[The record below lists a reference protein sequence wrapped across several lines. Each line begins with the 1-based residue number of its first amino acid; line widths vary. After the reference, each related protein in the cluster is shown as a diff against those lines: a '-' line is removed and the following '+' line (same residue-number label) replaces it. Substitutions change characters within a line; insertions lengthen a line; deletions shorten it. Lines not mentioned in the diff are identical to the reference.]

1 MANDFNASLVIS
13 TSQAVTNVR
22 SLDTASKDL
31 DKTLAHLHTTMQ
43 SSQGDLDKVAKSL
56 KVFNDTQR
64 TALRD
69 QKAKDQA
76 LITASKL
83 EREQIVTKQKGIE
96 VTAKATKA
104 EQDLANAKAKGGR
117 SAAAG
122 IGSQTRANANNDAR
136 IANQGIL
143 TQARLGTELERR
155 SGAEQRTAAAV
166 AQRSAAEDRAAMSAL
181 RLADAQTRSNNAN
194 LALNDSLSN
203 SRYLLYDVAQTYGVL
218 SAALLAIPVA
228 TTMVAASYQK
238 DFTQVLR
245 TTGIAE
251 EKSAGLY
258 QQLQQLGTQIP
269 LTFGE
274 FSNIASIGGQ
284 LGIKNDELLAFT
296 ETVAKFGAATN
307 VSTSEA
313 ATSFGRL
320 ENSFNANG
328 QIPDFFNRVGSAIA
342 QVGINSAAS
351 ETEIIA
357 VTNQISAAGA
367 QFGFTADQIV
377 GLSGALASV
386 RIRPELARGA
396 FQRIMLNLSRAAD
409 EGSASFD
416 KFAKYTGVVG
426 QAGVDLF
433 KQDPSAFFNKYIT
446 GIKGTIDNGQ
456 SVSSVLDDI
465 GAKNVFDKQ
474 FILGLANGLNVYNQ
488 ALGDSASA
496 FKEGTFLS
504 QNTAATFETFSA
516 VLERIGTAISNLGAR
531 LGGGTLGKLEGMAHT
546 VLNVVSGIDRLIQQ
560 QPAIAGVINA
570 LLTIGTVTGVFLA
583 FKAAQAFV
591 LAGLV
596 GLQQV
601 MGKASIAGALTLRGN
616 VSELSKTML
625 MAKGASAEYAATL
638 LANKTAMQQL
648 GTAAMTTRA
657 QVAAGSTAMA
667 AGTPIIR
674 NAGVASRGFAGGL
687 GAVGKGMLGLV
698 GGPIGALTLGLGAI
712 ITMLISTKEEADA
725 AGDAIARGLKNGAD
739 AGVRAAGESLAKIKV
754 SAIDPIMIGNLDKS
768 LLEVAK
774 NAGVPFEKLALAAT
788 KGRDAGKEVIAVLD
802 EVARSKGFQ
811 NYQALKDGSVLGS
824 DNHKGELEFLRQKVT
839 DIGNASGKT
848 TEGLNATDDAV
859 KKVGGAAG
867 AAAPEADALKEGLD
881 GVGGEAEDAATQIGK
896 AVDAIF
902 GLVDAAAGTD
912 SALSSLGE
920 GLAKSTSMGT
930 ATDGGRN
937 NLKNFQDT
945 LKAAALEQ
953 QSLID
958 SGQQTAQEAAA
969 NYGAFIDGLMQQL
982 AAKGVNVAT
991 IQDLANQAKGVFGD
1005 TFASGTQPTITPK
1018 VEAGPV
1024 LTEVKLTT
1032 AALQQFVSA
1041 NKPTFYMDANTDS
1054 ATGKTAQ
1061 LANALAEI
1069 TGYPYAVVMDALTNP
1084 AAEKSNELY
1093 ALITSITNGTYVA
1106 PIGADTST
1114 AITNVQNFS
1123 NYARQELANLQTA
1136 YNNVLA
1142 MSQNAKGF
1150 LRGAANDILGKGW
1163 DGKGSQTYFGPQPE
1177 ASRAAAPA
1185 VAAAPAAA
1193 APAIVQPNFG
1203 ALNNGYNDAAKAAK
1217 GAGDAGKKAG
1227 KDMADGIDDATRA
1240 TEDYANRLKTG
1251 LTSAFDKQYGMQ
1263 TAVDAYHTALNTIN
1277 KKREDELKQIDDLL
1291 AKQKELNNSR
1301 KEDLVTARK
1310 AGIEKAISIK
1320 YGETDRAADYGNQE
1334 QTALDSADAK
1344 KKDADATKAQA
1355 DEIQAG
1361 MGKLTGYSQA
1371 AIDNRG
1377 ALRDLESKMLDMI
1390 VAYANTGASVDD
1402 VKAKAKAL
1410 TGQFKDDVT
1419 QMGYNKDAVYRLQG
1433 ELGRYITKIGQV
1445 PRVKNT
1451 AVSVSGDYGAKQ
1463 AIGGVANALNGLRD
1477 KTVTVTTTRIFKGS
1491 LLATGNTVA
1500 NGQPTYRVIRPDG
1513 TPTSNVLFNRG
1524 GQVPG
1529 FASGGMIPGQSP
1541 SDPRADNKFA
1551 KVDGKGMIKVRSGEF
1566 IIQQPAVDYWGL
1578 DFMKNL
1584 NNMKMPGFNAGGSV
1598 GGRSGGAGSNGP
1610 VLVELT
1616 AENIAAIQRMPSIN
1630 LYADST
1636 KIAQS
1641 ANNGNAILAS
1651 QGAN

>member
-1 MANDFNASLVIS
+1 VANDFNASLVIS

-43 SSQGDLDKVAKSL
+43 QSQGDLDKVAKSL

-64 TALRD
+64 AAIRD

-117 SAAAG
+117 AAASSL
-122 IGSQTRANANNDAR
+122 GSATRQNATNDAR

-155 SGAEQRTAAAV
+155 TGAEQRTAAAI
-166 AQRSAAEDRAAMSAL
+166 AQRSAAEDRAAMTAMRLSA
-181 RLADAQTRSNNAN
+181 AQERANNAS

-203 SRYLLYDVAQTYGVL
+203 SRYLLYDVAQTYTVL

-284 LGIKNDELLAFT
+284 LGIKNNELIAFT

-307 VSTSEA
+307 VATSEA

-320 ENSFNANG
+320 ENSFNADG
-328 QIPDFFNRVGSAIA
+328 EIPDFFNRVGSAIA

-396 FQRIMLNLSRAAD
+396 FQRIMLDLSRAAD

-416 KFAKYTGVVG
+416 KFAKYTKVSG
-426 QAGVDLF
+426 QAAVDLF
-433 KQDPSAFFNKYIT
+433 KQDPSAFFNQYIT
-446 GIKGTIDNGQ
+446 GIKGTIDSGK
-456 SVSSVLDDI
+456 SVASVLDDI

-474 FILGLANGLNVYNQ
+474 FILGLANGLDVYNQ
-488 ALGDSASA
+488 ALGDSSSA

-504 QNTAATFETFSA
+504 ENTAATFETFA
-516 VLERIGTAISNLGAR
+516 AMLQRVGTALGNLAAR
-531 LGGGTLGKLEGMAHT
+531 LGGGSLGKLEGMAHT
-546 VLNVVSGIDRLIQQ
+546 VLNVVSGFDRLLQQ
-560 QPAIAGVINA
+560 QPAIAAVINT
-570 LLTIGTVTGVFLA
+570 LLTVGAVTGVFLA

-616 VSELSKTML
+616 VSELAKTML

-648 GTAAMTTRA
+648 GTAAMTTRG
-657 QVAAGSTAMA
+657 QVAAGATAMA
-667 AGTPIIR
+667 NGTAITR
-674 NAGVASRGFAGGL
+674 NAGVAAGGFASGL
-687 GAVGKGMLGLV
+687 KGASSAMLGLV
-698 GGPIGALTLGLGAI
+698 GGPIGALVLGLGAV
-712 ITMLISTKEEADA
+712 ITMLVSTKEEADA
-725 AGDAIARGLKNGAD
+725 AGDAIARGIKNGAD
-739 AGVRAAGESLAKIKV
+739 AGVRAAGESLAQIKV
-754 SAIDPIMIGNLDKS
+754 SLTDAIAVGNLDRT
-768 LLEVAK
+768 LVEVAK
-774 NAGVPFEKLALAAT
+774 DAGVPFEKLAAAAT
-788 KGRDAGKEVIAVLD
+788 KGRDAGKEVLAVMD
-802 EVARSKGFQ
+802 EVARNKGFSDFKDLQAGNVGSQ
-811 NYQALKDGSVLGS
+811 NHRGQLD
-824 DNHKGELEFLRQKVT
+824 FLVQKVT
-839 DIGNASGKT
+839 DIGNASAKT

-867 AAAPEADALKEGLD
+867 SAAPEAEGLKEGLD
-881 GVGGEAEDAATQIGK
+881 GVGAEAEDAATQIGK

-920 GLAKSTSMGT
+920 GLAKSTDIGT
-930 ATDGGRN
+930 GTDGGRT

-945 LKAAALEQ
+945 LKAAAVEQ
-953 QSLID
+953 QQLID
-958 SGQQTAQEAAA
+958 SGKQTAEQAAG
-969 NYGAFIDGLMQQL
+969 NYTAFIDGLLQQL
-982 AAKGVNVAT
+982 ASKGVDVA
-991 IQDLANQAKGVFGD
+991 QVQALADQAKGIFGD
-1005 TFASGTQPTITPK
+1005 TFASAQPTITPK

-1032 AALQQFVSA
+1032 DALQQFVSA

-1061 LANALAEI
+1061 LANALVEI

-1123 NYARQELANLQTA
+1123 TYARQELANLQTA

-1150 LRGAANDILGKGW
+1150 LKGASNDALGKGW
-1163 DGKGSQTYFGPQPE
+1163 DGKGAQTYFGPQAD

-1185 VAAAPAAA
+1185 VQAAAPVA
-1193 APAIVQPNFG
+1193 APAVAQPNFG

-1217 GAGDAGKKAG
+1217 GAGDAGKQAG
-1227 KDMADGIDDATRA
+1227 KDMADGVDDAA
-1240 TEDYANRLKTG
+1240 KAADDYANRLKTG
-1251 LTSAFDKQYGMQ
+1251 LTSAFDKQYGL
-1263 TAVDAYHTALNTIN
+1263 TKATDEYHSALNAIK
-1277 KKREDELKQIDDLL
+1277 KKRDDELAQIKDLI
-1291 AKQKELNNSR
+1291 AKQKELNNAR
-1301 KEDLVTARK
+1301 KEDLITARK
-1310 AGIEKAISIK
+1310 AGIEKAISQK
-1320 YGETDRAADYGNQE
+1320 YGEVDRAADYANQE
-1334 QTALDSADAK
+1334 QTALDAAAAKQVDIDANAKTSASL
-1344 KKDADATKAQA
+1344 
-1355 DEIQAG
+1355 QAG
-1361 MGKLTGYSQA
+1361 IGNFKGYSDA
-1371 AIDNRG
+1371 AIANRE
-1377 ALRDLESKMLDMI
+1377 ALRGLESKMLDM
-1390 VAYANTGASVDD
+1390 VAAYAATGASQQEVKAYAQKLTAQFQTDAGQVYRNKAAVKDLTGEMGRYIRVVDGVPRTKPTTVTANTGQAS
-1402 VKAKAKAL
+1402 
-1410 TGQFKDDVT
+1410 
-1419 QMGYNKDAVYRLQG
+1419 
-1433 ELGRYITKIGQV
+1433 
-1445 PRVKNT
+1445 
-1451 AVSVSGDYGAKQ
+1451 
-1463 AIGGVANALNGLRD
+1463 NALSGIASQLSGLRN
-1477 KTVTVTTTRIFKGS
+1477 KEVTVTANFKGH
-1491 LLATGNTVA
+1491 LEKTGNTVA
-1500 NGQPTYRVIRPDG
+1500 NGQPSYRVVRADG
-1513 TPTSNVLFNRG
+1513 TRTNEILFNRG

-1529 FASGGMIPGQSP
+1529 FAGGGMVPGQSP

-1551 KVDGKGMIKVRSGEF
+1551 TVDGKGMIKVRSGEF
-1566 IIQQPAVDYWGL
+1566 IVQQPAVDYWGL
-1578 DFMKNL
+1578 DFFKNL
-1584 NNMKMPGFNAGGSV
+1584 NNMKMPAFNAGGQV
-1598 GGRSGGAGSNGP
+1598 GGRNSGAGSNGP

-1616 AENIAAIQRMPSIN
+1616 AENIAAIQRLPQIN

-1636 KIAQS
+1636 QLAQS
-1641 ANNGNAILAS
+1641 VNDGNQILAS

>member
-1 MANDFNASLVIS
+1 VANDFNASLVIS

-43 SSQGDLDKVAKSL
+43 QSQGDLDKVAKSL

-64 TALRD
+64 AAIRD

-104 EQDLANAKAKGGR
+104 ETDLANAKAKGGR
-117 SAAAG
+117 AAASSL
-122 IGSQTRANANNDAR
+122 GSATRQNATNDAR

-155 SGAEQRTAAAV
+155 TGAEQRTAAAI
-166 AQRSAAEDRAAMSAL
+166 AQRSAAEDRAAMTAL
-181 RLADAQTRSNNAN
+181 RLSAAQDRANNAS

-203 SRYLLYDVAQTYGVL
+203 SRYLLYDVAQTYTVL

-296 ETVAKFGAATN
+296 ETVAKFGAASN
-307 VSTSEA
+307 VSTAEA
-313 ATSFGRL
+313 ATAFGRL
-320 ENSFNANG
+320 ENSFNADGN
-328 QIPDFFNRVGSAIA
+328 IDDFFNKVGSAIA

-367 QFGFTADQIV
+367 QFNFTADQIV

-396 FQRIMLNLSRAAD
+396 FQRILLSLSRAAD
-409 EGSASFD
+409 DGAASFD
-416 KFAKYTGVVG
+416 KFAKYTQVSG
-426 QAGVDLF
+426 QAAVDLF
-433 KQDPSAFFNKYIT
+433 KNDPSAFFNQYIT
-446 GIKGTIDNGQ
+446 GIKGTIDSGK

-474 FILGLANGLNVYNQ
+474 FILGLANGLDVYNQ

-504 QNTAATFETFSA
+504 ENTAATFETFA
-516 VLERIGTAISNLGAR
+516 AMLQRVGTAIGNLAAR
-531 LGGGTLGKLEGMAHT
+531 LGGGSLGKLEGMAHT
-546 VLNVVSGIDRLIQQ
+546 VLNVVSGFDRLLQQ
-560 QPAIAGVINA
+560 QPAIAAVINT
-570 LLTIGTVTGVFLA
+570 LLGVGAVTGVFLA

-648 GTAAMTTRA
+648 GTAAMATRA
-657 QVAAGSTAMA
+657 QVAAGATAMA
-667 AGTPIIR
+667 AGTTVTR
-674 NAGVASRGFAGGL
+674 NAGVASRGFAAGL
-687 GAVGKGMLGLV
+687 GAAGKGMLGLV
-698 GGPIGALTLGLGAI
+698 GGPIGALVLGLGAV
-712 ITMLISTKEEADA
+712 ITMLVSTKEEADA

-768 LLEVAK
+768 LVEVAK

-802 EVARSKGFQ
+802 EVARSKGFE
-811 NYQALKDGSVLGS
+811 NYQALKDGSFGS
-824 DNHKGELEFLRQKVT
+824 QNHKGELEFLRQKVE

-867 AAAPEADALKEGLD
+867 AAAPEAEGLKAGLE
-881 GVGGEAEDAATQIGK
+881 GVGAESEDTATKIGK

-902 GLVDAAAGTD
+902 GLVNAAAGTD
-912 SALSSLGE
+912 AALSSLGE
-920 GLAKSTSMGT
+920 GLAKSTDIGT
-930 ATDGGRN
+930 GTDGGRD

-945 LKAAALEQ
+945 LRAAAQEQ

-958 SGQQTAQEAAA
+958 SQEQTQEQAAA
-969 NYGAFIDGLMQQL
+969 NYAAFVDGLMKQL
-982 AAKGVNVAT
+982 ASKGVDVA
-991 IQDLANQAKGVFGD
+991 QVQSLANQAKGIFGD
-1005 TFASGTQPTITPK
+1005 TFASGEQPKITPK
-1018 VEAGPV
+1018 IEAGPV
-1024 LTEVKLTT
+1024 LTEVALTKQNI
-1032 AALQQFVSA
+1032 AAIVSQ
-1041 NKPTFYMDANTDS
+1041 DAPAFDIDAKTDP
-1054 ATGKTAQ
+1054 AKARIAD
-1061 LANALAEI
+1061 LANSIVEI

-1084 AAEKSNELY
+1084 ASEKANEVY

-1150 LRGAANDILGKGW
+1150 LRGASNDALGKGW

-1193 APAIVQPNFG
+1193 APAIAQPNFG

-1227 KDMADGIDDATRA
+1227 KDMADGVGDAA
-1240 TEDYANRLKTG
+1240 KAADDYANRLKTG
-1251 LTSAFDKQYGMQ
+1251 LTSAFDKQYGL
-1263 TAVDAYHTALNTIN
+1263 TKATDEYHSALNAIK
-1277 KKREDELKQIDDLL
+1277 KKRDDELAQIKDLI
-1291 AKQKELNNSR
+1291 AKQKELNNAR
-1301 KEDLVTARK
+1301 NEDLITARK
-1310 AGIEKAISIK
+1310 AGIEKAISQK
-1320 YGETDRAADYGNQE
+1320 YGEIDRAADYANQE
-1334 QTALDSADAK
+1334 QTALDAAAAK
-1344 KKDADATKAQA
+1344 QTDIAANQKTSDSLKAG
-1355 DEIQAG
+1355 ISNF
-1361 MGKLTGYSQA
+1361 KGYSDA
-1371 AIDNRG
+1371 AIANRE
-1377 ALRDLESKMLDMI
+1377 ALRNLESKMLDM
-1390 VAYANTGASVDD
+1390 VTAYAATGASQQQVKAYAQKLTAQFVTDAGQVYKNKSAIHALTGDMGRYISVVNSVPRTKPVTVTANTGQAS
-1402 VKAKAKAL
+1402 
-1410 TGQFKDDVT
+1410 
-1419 QMGYNKDAVYRLQG
+1419 
-1433 ELGRYITKIGQV
+1433 
-1445 PRVKNT
+1445 
-1451 AVSVSGDYGAKQ
+1451 
-1463 AIGGVANALNGLRD
+1463 NALSGIANQLSGLRN
-1477 KTVTVTTTRIFKGS
+1477 KNVTVTANFKGH
-1491 LLATGNTVA
+1491 LEKTGNTVA
-1500 NGQPTYRVIRPDG
+1500 NGQPSYRVVRADG
-1513 TPTSNVLFNRG
+1513 TRTNEILFNKG

-1529 FASGGMIPGQSP
+1529 FAGGGMVPGQSP

-1551 KVDGKGMIKVRSGEF
+1551 TVDGKGMIKVRSGEF
-1566 IIQQPAVDYWGL
+1566 IVQQPAVDYWGL
-1578 DFMKNL
+1578 DFFKNL
-1584 NNMKMPGFNAGGSV
+1584 NNMKMPAFNAGGSV
-1598 GGRSGGAGSNGP
+1598 GGRAGGAGGNGP

-1616 AENIAAIQRMPSIN
+1616 AENIAAIQRLPQIN

-1636 KIAQS
+1636 QLAS
-1641 ANNGNAILAS
+1641 SVSDGNMILAS
-1651 QGAN
+1651 QGAS

>member
-1 MANDFNASLVIS
+1 VANDFNASLVIS

-22 SLDTASKDL
+22 SLDSASKDL

-43 SSQGDLDKVAKSL
+43 QSQGDLDKVAKSL

-69 QKAKDQA
+69 QKARDQA
-76 LITASKL
+76 LITSAKL

-96 VTAKATKA
+96 VTNKAAKA

-117 SAAAG
+117 AAASSL
-122 IGSQTRANANNDAR
+122 GSATRSNATNDAR
-136 IANQGIL
+136 IANQSLL
-143 TQARLGTELERR
+143 TNARLGTELERR
-155 SGAEQRTAAAV
+155 VGVEQRTAAAI
-166 AQRSAAEDRAAMSAL
+166 AQRAAAEDRAAMTAL
-181 RLADAQTRSNNAN
+181 RLADAQARSNNAN

-228 TTMVAASYQK
+228 TTMVASSYQK

-307 VSTSEA
+307 VATADA

-320 ENSFNANG
+320 ENSFNADG
-328 QIPDFFNRVGSAIA
+328 KIPDFFNRVGSAIA

-396 FQRIMLNLSRAAD
+396 FQRIMLDLSRSAD
-409 EGSASFD
+409 EGAASFD
-416 KFAKYTGVVG
+416 KFGKYTGL
-426 QAGVDLF
+426 AADKSLALF
-433 KQDPSAFFNKYIT
+433 KQDPSAFFNQYIT
-446 GIKGTIDNGQ
+446 GIKGTIDKGT
-456 SVSSVLDDI
+456 SVSAVLDDI

-504 QNTAATFETFSA
+504 ENTAATFETFA
-516 VLERIGTAISNLGAR
+516 AMLQRVGTAIGNLAAR
-531 LGGGTLGKLEGMAHT
+531 LGGGSLGKLEGMAHT
-546 VLNVVSGIDRLIQQ
+546 VLNVVSGFDRLIQQ
-560 QPAIAGVINA
+560 QPAIAAVINT
-570 LLTIGTVTGVFLA
+570 LLTVGAVTGVFLA

-616 VSELSKTML
+616 VSELAKTML

-657 QVAAGSTAMA
+657 QVAAGATAMA
-667 AGTPIIR
+667 NGTTITR
-674 NAGVASRGFAGGL
+674 NAGAATGTFASGLKGAGT
-687 GAVGKGMLGLV
+687 AMLGLV
-698 GGPIGALTLGLGAI
+698 GGPIGALVLGLGAV

-725 AGDAIARGLKNGAD
+725 AGDAIARGMKNGAD

-754 SAIDPIMIGNLDKS
+754 SVIDPIMIGNLDKS
-768 LLEVAK
+768 LVEVAK

-788 KGRDAGKEVIAVLD
+788 KGRDAGKEVLAVLD
-802 EVARSKGFQ
+802 QVAQSKGFQ
-811 NYQALKDGSVLGS
+811 NYQALKDGSFGS
-824 DNHKGELEFLRQKVT
+824 QNHKGELEFLRQKVT
-839 DIGNASGKT
+839 DIGNASQKT
-848 TEGLNATDDAV
+848 TDGLNATDDAV

-867 AAAPEADALKEGLD
+867 SAAPEADALKAGLE
-881 GVGGEAEDAATQIGK
+881 GVGGESEDAATKIQK

-902 GLVDAAAGTD
+902 GLVNAAAGTD
-912 SALSSLGE
+912 AALSSLGE
-920 GLAKSTSMGT
+920 GLAKSTDIGT
-930 ATDGGRN
+930 GTDGGRN

-945 LKAAALEQ
+945 LRAAAAEQ
-953 QSLID
+953 QQLID
-958 SGQQTAQEAAA
+958 SGKQTAEQAAG
-969 NYGAFIDGLMQQL
+969 NYAAFVDGLMKEL
-982 AAKGVNVAT
+982 ASKGVDVA
-991 IQDLANQAKGVFGD
+991 QVQSLAEQAKGIFGT
-1005 TFASGTQPTITPK
+1005 TFASGAQPTITPK

-1024 LTEVKLTT
+1024 LTEVALTKDRM
-1032 AALQQFVSA
+1032 QQFVTA
-1041 NKPTFYMDANTDS
+1041 NAPTFYLDANTDS
-1054 ATGKTAQ
+1054 AAAKTAQ
-1061 LANALAEI
+1061 IAQSLAEI

-1084 AAEKSNELY
+1084 ASDKAVEIYDL
-1093 ALITSITNGTYVA
+1093 LTSITNGTYVA
-1106 PIGADTST
+1106 PVGADTST
-1114 AITNVQNFS
+1114 AIANVQSFS
-1123 NYARQELANLQTA
+1123 AYARQELANLQTA

-1142 MSQNAKGF
+1142 MSQQAKGF
-1150 LRGAANDILGKGW
+1150 LRGAANDALGKGW
-1163 DGKGSQTYFGPQPE
+1163 EGKGAQTYFGPQPE

-1193 APAIVQPNFG
+1193 APAVAQPNFG

-1227 KDMADGIDDATRA
+1227 KDMADGVDDAA
-1240 TEDYANRLKTG
+1240 KAAEDYANRLKTG
-1251 LTSAFDKQYGMQ
+1251 LTSAFDKQYGL
-1263 TAVDAYHTALNTIN
+1263 TKATDEYHSALNAIK
-1277 KKREDELKQIDDLL
+1277 KKRDDELAQIKDLI
-1291 AKQKELNNSR
+1291 AKQKELNNAR
-1301 KEDLVTARK
+1301 NADLITARK
-1310 AGIEKAISIK
+1310 AGIEKAISQK
-1320 YGETDRAADYGNQE
+1320 YGEVDRAADYANQE
-1334 QTALDSADAK
+1334 QTALDAAAAK
-1344 KKDADATKAQA
+1344 QQDIVANQKTTDSLKAGI
-1355 DEIQAG
+1355 DNF
-1361 MGKLTGYSQA
+1361 KGYSDA
-1371 AIDNRG
+1371 AIANRE
-1377 ALRDLESKMLDMI
+1377 ALRNLESKMLDM
-1390 VAYANTGASVDD
+1390 VTAYAATGASQQQVKAYAQRLTAQFVTDAGQVYKNKAAINALTGDMGRYIGVVNAVPRTKPVTVTANTGGAINAING
-1402 VKAKAKAL
+1402 VK
-1410 TGQFKDDVT
+1410 
-1419 QMGYNKDAVYRLQG
+1419 
-1433 ELGRYITKIGQV
+1433 
-1445 PRVKNT
+1445 
-1451 AVSVSGDYGAKQ
+1451 S
-1463 AIGGVANALNGLRD
+1463 ALNSIPNNTT
-1477 KTVTVTTTRIFKGS
+1477 KTLSWKMTSSVREVPGYKFQGQQVWQV
-1491 LLATGNTVA
+1491 LDA
-1500 NGQPTYRVIRPDG
+1500 NGNG
-1513 TPTSNVLFNRG
+1513 TGKKFFNKG
-1524 GQVPG
+1524 GEVQG
-1529 FASGGMIPGQSP
+1529 YAGGGMIPGRSP
-1541 SDPRADNKFA
+1541 ADPSVDNRMA
-1551 KVDGKGMIKVRSGEF
+1551 TVDGKGLIKVRSGEF
-1566 IIQQPAVDYWGL
+1566 IVQQPAVDYWGL
-1578 DFMKNL
+1578 DFFKTL
-1584 NNMKMPGFNAGGSV
+1584 NNMKMPAFNAGGSV
-1598 GGRSGGAGSNGP
+1598 GGRGGGAGSNGP

-1616 AENIAAIQRMPSIN
+1616 AENIAAIQRLPQIN
-1630 LYADST
+1630 LYAEST
-1636 KIAQS
+1636 QLAS
-1641 ANNGNAILAS
+1641 TVNEGNAILAS